1 MKQSPNTSRRTST
14 LRNSHLGW
22 SKDSHLQ
29 LAAITQSITNLIGVV
44 NPQRVRDW
52 LSFRYSF
59 NSTQISHALQNQPI
73 NLLFWAEIYS
83 FKHFLDEIVG
93 DAYDAITPTP
103 PSHGGKRRL
112 PPRLHILP
120 GLLLDSFVAVL
131 PELRAT
137 LPHHILARLSWL
149 RALWFLKLTQIR
161 PATTTNHRG
170 LLDAFHTADL
180 HTYSLH
186 RRLQPGTVYI
196 KVSHKHPAWY
206 IGSTVHTIT
215 EREVSRRSRFNQI
228 RAGTQS
234 FFEPGL
240 RIWHAADTYE
250 HYLTIALHTRPSESQ
265 LRSLEQD
272 RHVSSAA
279 QRPLRLHPSPE
290 TRRTDRGPEPH
301 DLHGKHFRQPTSTY
315 SSPVYPLPRLTGTTW
330 GNRSLLEERETLA
343 TLYSMWAATAR

>member
-1 MKQSPNTSRRTST
+1 MTRTSGSRKLPVPALDDSFSIFQHP
-14 LRNSHLGW
+14 LRALPPYRTTRIVLREAITEYVTPDIYSAQFPL
-22 SKDSHLQ
+22 KDSHLQ
-29 LAAITQSITNLIGVV
+29 LAAITQSITSLIGVV

-83 FKHFLDEIVG
+83 FKHFLDELVG
-93 DAYDAITPTP
+93 DAYDTITPTP
-103 PSHGGKRRL
+103 PSHGGRRRL
-112 PPRLHILP
+112 PPRLHILL

-149 RALWFLKLTQIR
+149 RAVWFLKLMQVR

-186 RRLQPGTVYI
+186 RHLQPGTVYI

-215 EREVSRRSRFNQI
+215 EREVSRRSRFNQL

-234 FFEPGL
+234 FFEPAL

-250 HYLTIALHTRPSESQ
+250 HYLTIALHARPSESQ

-272 RHVSSAA
+272 MIATYHPQLNAPFVYILLGNSAYRS
-279 QRPLRLHPSPE
+279 RP
-290 TRRTDRGPEPH
+290 RT
-301 DLHGKHFRQPTSTY
+301 T
-315 SSPVYPLPRLTGTTW
+315 
-330 GNRSLLEERETLA
+330 
-343 TLYSMWAATAR
+343 